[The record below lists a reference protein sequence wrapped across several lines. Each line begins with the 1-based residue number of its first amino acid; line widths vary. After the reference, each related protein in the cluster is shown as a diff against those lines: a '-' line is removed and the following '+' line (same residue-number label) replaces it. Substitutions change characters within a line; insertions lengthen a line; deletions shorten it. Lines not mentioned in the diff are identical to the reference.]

1 MAVFRSDQAQVTF
14 AAEAAQGGDLERLMW
29 GTAVA
34 GTPSFLDVSANPGDL
49 SITVD
54 AGTSYVV
61 GDFIRIGDTEASN
74 NSEVRRVEYKNV
86 HVLHLDR
93 PLAFQHTGGSNN
105 ATSSVKRITGASTN
119 DPTKGRKYITFLPGV
134 YETVD
139 VPDPE
144 MAIEARYFLGT
155 NARRNFFQAYKG
167 QQSFN
172 GSMGDM
178 VLLNGWPLRFPIGG
192 VVTIPHAAT
201 IGDAVSGTNTTHGTT
216 GAINKGDMFFIPAGD
231 YTSGSNVLAV
241 GDYIVMDFSTANS
254 SLGTPATKSEVRC
267 IAGITATSIEVDY
280 PFMFAHGVSTTIKK
294 VVTSATGFFYRHHIL
309 EQVDLD
315 TISWHVHMR
324 DSGETAAND
333 FDRRYVGGMVG
344 SMTITA
350 EEGGLLT
357 VGWDGVP
364 FMDMLHNQRG
374 HTGVSGNYPN
384 TSSLSDSA
392 VTDLPGYALMQK
404 ITAADVNKLP
414 GATSTTTAPDNLTHN
429 HAASGTTEPYY
440 FSRGSL
446 KFSGTEF
453 ARIRSFSFS
462 VTNNEEARYYIK
474 QRFGRHRGPNEIREQ
489 QREYTLTATVALPDT
504 AAAATST
511 SHGTATALFKE
522 LLLEGDY
529 GSDTDP
535 NMKGF
540 SASLEFVRGTNDKIT
555 IDMPGLDS
563 GATAFSTPGTPS
575 AAAEGGNNQGIFL
588 RTAPHSITGDN
599 PLQAEVDALVRNI
612 TITVDDGIGVY
623 P

>member
-14 AAEAAQGGDLERLMW
+14 AAEAAQGGDLERL
-29 GTAVA
+29 GATVTAVSYLA
-34 GTPSFLDVSANPGDL
+34 SSANPGDL
-49 SITVD
+49 SITVT
-54 AGTSYVV
+54 AGGSYVV
-61 GDFIRIGDTEASN
+61 GDFIRIGDTGAAT
-74 NSEVRRVEYKNV
+74 NSEVRRVEYKNGN
-86 HVLHLDR
+86 VLHLDR
-93 PLAFQHTGGSNN
+93 PLAFQHIGGANN
-105 ATSSVKRITGASTN
+105 AAGGVDRITGAS
-119 DPTKGRKYITFLPGV
+119 DDAPSAGRKYITFLPGV

-167 QQSFN
+167 QQTFT
-172 GSMGDM
+172 GAMGDM
-178 VLLNGWPLRFPIGG
+178 VLLNGWPLRFPVGG
-192 VVTIPHAAT
+192 VVTVPHADT
-201 IGDAVSGTNTTHGTT
+201 MSGAVTGTHTVAAGT
-216 GAINKGDMFFIPAGD
+216 ANDIKKGDIFFNPAGD
-231 YTSGSNVLAV
+231 YSSTIVV
-241 GDYIVMDFSTANS
+241 GDYIVMDYSTANS
-254 SLGTPATKSEVRC
+254 NAGTPATKSEVRR
-267 IAGITATSIEVDY
+267 IAGISSSNYIEVDY
-280 PFMFAHGVSTTIKK
+280 PFMFAHSGGTAFKE
-294 VVTSATGFFYRHHIL
+294 VVPGATGFFYRHHIL

-344 SMTITA
+344 SMTIAA

-364 FMDMLHNQRG
+364 FMDMIHNQKKL
-374 HTGVSGNYPN
+374 TGVSGNYG
-384 TSSLSDSA
+384 SGSLSDSNA
-392 VTDLPGYALMQK
+392 TDLPGFALMQK

-414 GATSTTTAPDNLTHN
+414 GHASANTTAPDDLSNVR
-429 HAASGTTEPYY
+429 ASSATTEPYY

-462 VTNNEEARYYIK
+462 ITNNEEPRYYIK

-529 GSDTDP
+529 GTDTNP
-535 NMKGF
+535 NMSGF
-540 SASLEFVRGTNDKIT
+540 TASLEFVRGTNDKIT
-555 IDMPGLDS
+555 IDMPGIDS
-563 GATAFSTPGTPS
+563 GATAFGTPGTPS
-575 AAAEGGNNQGIFL
+575 AAAEGGNNQGILL

-599 PLQAEVDALVRNI
+599 PLQAEVDALIRNI
-612 TITVDDGIGVY
+612 KITVDDGIGVY